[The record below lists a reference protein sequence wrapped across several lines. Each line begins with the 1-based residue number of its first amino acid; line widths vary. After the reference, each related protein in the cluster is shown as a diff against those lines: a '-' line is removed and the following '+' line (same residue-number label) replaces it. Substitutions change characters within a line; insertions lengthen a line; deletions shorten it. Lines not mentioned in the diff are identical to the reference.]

1 MKNIKILIVE
11 DDLDMQEM
19 MVSFMQK
26 NGFMVIAANNADEL
40 TGKLKSQRVDLILL
54 DVMLGDENG
63 ISICREI
70 RETNNIPII
79 IVSALSADQD
89 RLSGFEVGADDYIVK
104 PFNPQILLAKVKA
117 ILKRGTKIASLAY
130 RRNTNIYHFNDWIYN
145 GKKDIVIS
153 PKGFQIS
160 LSKKETKILKVF
172 LTNSHITLTREEIAN
187 SIDDNR
193 KEDETLNLA
202 ESRAIDVLVGRL
214 RSKIEIDTKNPSLIK
229 TERGIGYIFS
239 TEVFRELTHTG
250 RKRTNQLKPKKRATT
265 GPFAPVL
272 KITDSKDYPGFTS
285 TNVGTNS

>member
-1 MKNIKILIVE
+1 MSVPKILIVE

-40 TGKLKSQRVDLILL
+40 TEKLKLQRVDLILL

-239 TEVFRELTHTG
+239 TEVE
-250 RKRTNQLKPKKRATT
+250 
-265 GPFAPVL
+265 V
-272 KITDSKDYPGFTS
+272 KDE
-285 TNVGTNS
+285 

>member
-1 MKNIKILIVE
+1 MSVPKILIVE

-19 MVSFMQK
+19 MISFMQK
-26 NGFMVIAANNADEL
+26 NGFMVIAANNSDEL
-40 TGKLKSQRVDLILL
+40 TKKLKSQRVDLILL

-79 IVSALSADQD
+79 IISALSDNQN

-130 RRNTNIYHFNDWIYN
+130 RRNTNIYHFNNWIFN
-145 GKKDIVIS
+145 GKKDILIS
-153 PKGFQIS
+153 PDEVQIS

-187 SIDDNR
+187 SIDDSR

-214 RSKIEIDTKNPSLIK
+214 RSKIETDTKNPSLIK

-239 TEVFRELTHTG
+239 TEVE
-250 RKRTNQLKPKKRATT
+250 
-265 GPFAPVL
+265 V
-272 KITDSKDYPGFTS
+272 KDE
-285 TNVGTNS
+285 

>member
-1 MKNIKILIVE
+1 MSVPKILIVE

-26 NGFMVIAANNADEL
+26 NGFMVIAANNADKL
-40 TGKLKSQRVDLILL
+40 TEKLKSQRVDLILL

-239 TEVFRELTHTG
+239 TEVE
-250 RKRTNQLKPKKRATT
+250 
-265 GPFAPVL
+265 V
-272 KITDSKDYPGFTS
+272 KDE
-285 TNVGTNS
+285 

>member
-1 MKNIKILIVE
+1 MSVPKILIVE

-26 NGFMVIAANNADEL
+26 NGFMVIVANNADEL
-40 TGKLKSQRVDLILL
+40 TEKLKSQRVDLILL

-89 RLSGFEVGADDYIVK
+89 RLLGFEVGADDYIVK

-130 RRNTNIYHFNDWIYN
+130 RRNTNIYHFNEWIYN

-239 TEVFRELTHTG
+239 TEVEF
-250 RKRTNQLKPKKRATT
+250 
-265 GPFAPVL
+265 
-272 KITDSKDYPGFTS
+272 KDE
-285 TNVGTNS
+285 

>member
-1 MKNIKILIVE
+1 MSVPKILIVE

-19 MVSFMQK
+19 MISFMQK
-26 NGFMVIAANNADEL
+26 NGFMVIAANNSDEL
-40 TGKLKSQRVDLILL
+40 TKKLKSQRVDLILL

-79 IVSALSADQD
+79 IISALSDDQN

-104 PFNPQILLAKVKA
+104 PFNPQILLAKVKV

-130 RRNTNIYHFNDWIYN
+130 RRNTNIYHFNNWIFN
-145 GKKDIVIS
+145 GKKDILIS
-153 PKGFQIS
+153 PDEVQIS

-214 RSKIEIDTKNPSLIK
+214 RSKIETDTRNPSLIK

-239 TEVFRELTHTG
+239 TEVEVRDE
-250 RKRTNQLKPKKRATT
+250 
-265 GPFAPVL
+265 
-272 KITDSKDYPGFTS
+272 
-285 TNVGTNS
+285 

>member
-1 MKNIKILIVE
+1 MSVPKILIVE

-26 NGFMVIAANNADEL
+26 NGFMVIVANNADEL
-40 TGKLKSQRVDLILL
+40 TEKLKSQRVDLILL

-239 TEVFRELTHTG
+239 TEVE
-250 RKRTNQLKPKKRATT
+250 
-265 GPFAPVL
+265 V
-272 KITDSKDYPGFTS
+272 KDE
-285 TNVGTNS
+285 

>member
-1 MKNIKILIVE
+1 MSVPKILIVE

-19 MVSFMQK
+19 MISFMQK
-26 NGFMVIAANNADEL
+26 NGFMVMAANNSDEL
-40 TGKLKSQRVDLILL
+40 TKKLKSQRVDLILL

-79 IVSALSADQD
+79 IISALSDDQN

-130 RRNTNIYHFNDWIYN
+130 RRNTNIYHFNNWIFN
-145 GKKDIVIS
+145 GKKDILIS
-153 PKGFQIS
+153 PEEVQIS

-187 SIDDNR
+187 SIDDSR

-214 RSKIEIDTKNPSLIK
+214 RSKIETDTKNPSLIK

-239 TEVFRELTHTG
+239 TEVE
-250 RKRTNQLKPKKRATT
+250 
-265 GPFAPVL
+265 V
-272 KITDSKDYPGFTS
+272 KDE
-285 TNVGTNS
+285 

>member
-1 MKNIKILIVE
+1 MSVPKILIVE

-40 TGKLKSQRVDLILL
+40 TEKLKSQRVDLILL

-214 RSKIEIDTKNPSLIK
+214 RSKIEINTKNPSLIK

-239 TEVFRELTHTG
+239 TEVE
-250 RKRTNQLKPKKRATT
+250 
-265 GPFAPVL
+265 V
-272 KITDSKDYPGFTS
+272 KDE
-285 TNVGTNS
+285 

>member
-1 MKNIKILIVE
+1 MSVPKILIVE

-19 MVSFMQK
+19 MISFMQK
-26 NGFMVIAANNADEL
+26 NGFMVIAANNSDEL
-40 TGKLKSQRVDLILL
+40 TKKLKSQRVDLILL

-79 IVSALSADQD
+79 IISALSDDQN

-130 RRNTNIYHFNDWIYN
+130 RRNTNIYHFNNWIFN
-145 GKKDIVIS
+145 GKKDILIS
-153 PKGFQIS
+153 PDEFQIS

-187 SIDDNR
+187 SIDDSR

-214 RSKIEIDTKNPSLIK
+214 RSKIETDTKNPSLIK

-239 TEVFRELTHTG
+239 TEVE
-250 RKRTNQLKPKKRATT
+250 
-265 GPFAPVL
+265 V
-272 KITDSKDYPGFTS
+272 KDE
-285 TNVGTNS
+285 

>member
-1 MKNIKILIVE
+1 MSVPKILIVE

-40 TGKLKSQRVDLILL
+40 TEKLKSQRVDLILL

-63 ISICREI
+63 ISICRKI

-79 IVSALSADQD
+79 IISALSDDQN

-130 RRNTNIYHFNDWIYN
+130 RRNTNIYHFNNWIFN
-145 GKKDIVIS
+145 GKKDILLS
-153 PKGFQIS
+153 PDEVQIS

-187 SIDDNR
+187 SIDDSR

-214 RSKIEIDTKNPSLIK
+214 RSKIETDTKNPSLIK

-239 TEVFRELTHTG
+239 TEVEVRDE
-250 RKRTNQLKPKKRATT
+250 
-265 GPFAPVL
+265 
-272 KITDSKDYPGFTS
+272 
-285 TNVGTNS
+285 

>member
-1 MKNIKILIVE
+1 MSVPKILIVE

-40 TGKLKSQRVDLILL
+40 TEKLKSQRVDLILL

-130 RRNTNIYHFNDWIYN
+130 RRNTNIYHFNNWIFN
-145 GKKDIVIS
+145 GKKDILIS
-153 PKGFQIS
+153 PDEVQIS

-187 SIDDNR
+187 SIDDSR

-214 RSKIEIDTKNPSLIK
+214 RSKIETDTKNPSLIK

-239 TEVFRELTHTG
+239 TEVE
-250 RKRTNQLKPKKRATT
+250 
-265 GPFAPVL
+265 V
-272 KITDSKDYPGFTS
+272 KDE
-285 TNVGTNS
+285 

>member
-1 MKNIKILIVE
+1 MSVPKILIVE

-19 MVSFMQK
+19 MISFMQK
-26 NGFMVIAANNADEL
+26 NGFMVIAANNSDEL
-40 TGKLKSQRVDLILL
+40 TKKLKSQRVDLILL

-79 IVSALSADQD
+79 IISALSDDQN

-130 RRNTNIYHFNDWIYN
+130 RRNTNIYHFNNWIFN
-145 GKKDIVIS
+145 GKKDILIS
-153 PKGFQIS
+153 PDEIQIS

-187 SIDDNR
+187 SIDDSR

-239 TEVFRELTHTG
+239 TEVE
-250 RKRTNQLKPKKRATT
+250 
-265 GPFAPVL
+265 V
-272 KITDSKDYPGFTS
+272 KDE
-285 TNVGTNS
+285 

>member
-1 MKNIKILIVE
+1 MSVPKILIVE

-40 TGKLKSQRVDLILL
+40 TEKLKSERVDLILL

-63 ISICREI
+63 ISICRKI

-193 KEDETLNLA
+193 IEDETLNLA

-239 TEVFRELTHTG
+239 TEVE
-250 RKRTNQLKPKKRATT
+250 
-265 GPFAPVL
+265 V
-272 KITDSKDYPGFTS
+272 KDE
-285 TNVGTNS
+285 

>member
-1 MKNIKILIVE
+1 MSVPKILIVE

-40 TGKLKSQRVDLILL
+40 TEKLKSQRVDLILL

-193 KEDETLNLA
+193 KKDETLNLA

-239 TEVFRELTHTG
+239 TEVE
-250 RKRTNQLKPKKRATT
+250 
-265 GPFAPVL
+265 V
-272 KITDSKDYPGFTS
+272 KDE
-285 TNVGTNS
+285 

>member
-1 MKNIKILIVE
+1 MSVPKILIVE
-11 DDLDMQEM
+11 DDIDMQEM

-40 TGKLKSQRVDLILL
+40 TEKLKSQRVDLILL

-70 RETNNIPII
+70 RQTNNIPII

-239 TEVFRELTHTG
+239 TEVE
-250 RKRTNQLKPKKRATT
+250 
-265 GPFAPVL
+265 V
-272 KITDSKDYPGFTS
+272 KDE
-285 TNVGTNS
+285 

>member
-1 MKNIKILIVE
+1 MSVPKILIVE

-40 TGKLKSQRVDLILL
+40 TEKLKSQRVDLILL

-70 RETNNIPII
+70 RETNNIPVI

-202 ESRAIDVLVGRL
+202 ESRAIDVLFGRL

-239 TEVFRELTHTG
+239 TEVE
-250 RKRTNQLKPKKRATT
+250 
-265 GPFAPVL
+265 V
-272 KITDSKDYPGFTS
+272 KDE
-285 TNVGTNS
+285 

>member
-1 MKNIKILIVE
+1 MSVPKILIVE

-40 TGKLKSQRVDLILL
+40 TEKLKSQRVDLILL

-172 LTNSHITLTREEIAN
+172 LTDSHITLTREEIAN

-239 TEVFRELTHTG
+239 TEVE
-250 RKRTNQLKPKKRATT
+250 
-265 GPFAPVL
+265 V
-272 KITDSKDYPGFTS
+272 KDE
-285 TNVGTNS
+285 

>member
-1 MKNIKILIVE
+1 MSVPKILIVE

-40 TGKLKSQRVDLILL
+40 TEKLKSQRVDLILL

-214 RSKIEIDTKNPSLIK
+214 RSKIEIDTKNPSFIK

-239 TEVFRELTHTG
+239 TEVE
-250 RKRTNQLKPKKRATT
+250 
-265 GPFAPVL
+265 V
-272 KITDSKDYPGFTS
+272 KDE
-285 TNVGTNS
+285 

>member
-1 MKNIKILIVE
+1 MSVPKILIVE

-19 MVSFMQK
+19 MISFMQK
-26 NGFMVIAANNADEL
+26 NGFMVIAANNSDEL
-40 TGKLKSQRVDLILL
+40 TKKLKSQRVDLILL

-70 RETNNIPII
+70 RKTNNIPII
-79 IVSALSADQD
+79 IISALSDDQN

-104 PFNPQILLAKVKA
+104 PFNPQILLAKVKV

-130 RRNTNIYHFNDWIYN
+130 RRNTNIYHFNNWIFN
-145 GKKDIVIS
+145 GKKDILIS
-153 PKGFQIS
+153 PDEVQIS

-187 SIDDNR
+187 SIDDSR

-214 RSKIEIDTKNPSLIK
+214 RSKIETDTKNPSLIK

-239 TEVFRELTHTG
+239 TEVE
-250 RKRTNQLKPKKRATT
+250 
-265 GPFAPVL
+265 V
-272 KITDSKDYPGFTS
+272 KDE
-285 TNVGTNS
+285 

>member
-1 MKNIKILIVE
+1 MSVPKILIVE

-19 MVSFMQK
+19 MISFMQK
-26 NGFMVIAANNADEL
+26 NGFMVIAANNSDEL
-40 TGKLKSQRVDLILL
+40 TKKLKSQRVDLILL

-79 IVSALSADQD
+79 IISALSDDQN

-104 PFNPQILLAKVKA
+104 PFNPQILLAKIKA

-130 RRNTNIYHFNDWIYN
+130 RRNTNIYHFNNWIFN
-145 GKKDIVIS
+145 GKKDILIS
-153 PKGFQIS
+153 PDEVQIS

-193 KEDETLNLA
+193 KEDETLNQA

-214 RSKIEIDTKNPSLIK
+214 RSKIETDTKNPSLIK

-239 TEVFRELTHTG
+239 TEVE
-250 RKRTNQLKPKKRATT
+250 
-265 GPFAPVL
+265 V
-272 KITDSKDYPGFTS
+272 KDE
-285 TNVGTNS
+285 

>member
-1 MKNIKILIVE
+1 MSVPKILIVE

-40 TGKLKSQRVDLILL
+40 TEKLKSQRVDLILL

-104 PFNPQILLAKVKA
+104 PFNPHILLAKVKA

-130 RRNTNIYHFNDWIYN
+130 RQNTNIYHFNDWIYN

-214 RSKIEIDTKNPSLIK
+214 RSKIEIDTKNPSFIK

-239 TEVFRELTHTG
+239 TEVE
-250 RKRTNQLKPKKRATT
+250 
-265 GPFAPVL
+265 V
-272 KITDSKDYPGFTS
+272 KDE
-285 TNVGTNS
+285 

>member
-1 MKNIKILIVE
+1 MSVPKILIVE

-19 MVSFMQK
+19 MISFMQK
-26 NGFMVIAANNADEL
+26 NGFMVIAANNSDEL
-40 TGKLKSQRVDLILL
+40 TKKLKSQRVDLILL

-79 IVSALSADQD
+79 IISALSDDQN

-104 PFNPQILLAKVKA
+104 PFNPQILLAKVKV

-130 RRNTNIYHFNDWIYN
+130 RRNTNIYHFNNWIFN
-145 GKKDIVIS
+145 GKKDILIS
-153 PKGFQIS
+153 PDDVQIS

-187 SIDDNR
+187 SIDDSR

-214 RSKIEIDTKNPSLIK
+214 RSKIETDTKNPSLIK

-239 TEVFRELTHTG
+239 TEVE
-250 RKRTNQLKPKKRATT
+250 
-265 GPFAPVL
+265 V
-272 KITDSKDYPGFTS
+272 KDE
-285 TNVGTNS
+285 

>member
-1 MKNIKILIVE
+1 MSVPKILIVE

-26 NGFMVIAANNADEL
+26 NGFMVIAANNAYEL
-40 TGKLKSQRVDLILL
+40 TEKLKSQRVDLILL

-187 SIDDNR
+187 SIDDSR

-239 TEVFRELTHTG
+239 TEVE
-250 RKRTNQLKPKKRATT
+250 
-265 GPFAPVL
+265 V
-272 KITDSKDYPGFTS
+272 KDE
-285 TNVGTNS
+285 

>member
-1 MKNIKILIVE
+1 MSVPKILIVE

-19 MVSFMQK
+19 MISFMQK
-26 NGFMVIAANNADEL
+26 NGFMVIAANNSDEL
-40 TGKLKSQRVDLILL
+40 TKKLKSQRVDLILL

-79 IVSALSADQD
+79 IISALSDDQN

-104 PFNPQILLAKVKA
+104 PFNPQILLAKVKV

-130 RRNTNIYHFNDWIYN
+130 RRNTNIYHFNNWIFN
-145 GKKDIVIS
+145 GKKDILLS
-153 PKGFQIS
+153 PDEVQIS

-187 SIDDNR
+187 SIDDSR

-214 RSKIEIDTKNPSLIK
+214 RSKIENDTKNPSLIK

-239 TEVFRELTHTG
+239 TEVE
-250 RKRTNQLKPKKRATT
+250 
-265 GPFAPVL
+265 V
-272 KITDSKDYPGFTS
+272 KDE
-285 TNVGTNS
+285 

>member
-1 MKNIKILIVE
+1 MSVPKILIVE

-19 MVSFMQK
+19 MISFMQK
-26 NGFMVIAANNADEL
+26 NGFMVIAANNSDEL
-40 TGKLKSQRVDLILL
+40 TKKLKSQRVDLILL

-79 IVSALSADQD
+79 IISALSDDQN

-130 RRNTNIYHFNDWIYN
+130 RRNTNIYHFNNWIFN
-145 GKKDIVIS
+145 GKKDILLS
-153 PKGFQIS
+153 PDEVQIS

-187 SIDDNR
+187 SIDDSR

-214 RSKIEIDTKNPSLIK
+214 RSKIETDTKNPSLIK

-239 TEVFRELTHTG
+239 TEVE
-250 RKRTNQLKPKKRATT
+250 
-265 GPFAPVL
+265 V
-272 KITDSKDYPGFTS
+272 KDE
-285 TNVGTNS
+285 

>member
-1 MKNIKILIVE
+1 
-11 DDLDMQEM
+11 
-19 MVSFMQK
+19 
-26 NGFMVIAANNADEL
+26 MVIAANNADEL
-40 TGKLKSQRVDLILL
+40 TEKLKSQRVDLILL

-187 SIDDNR
+187 SIDDSR

-239 TEVFRELTHTG
+239 TEVE
-250 RKRTNQLKPKKRATT
+250 
-265 GPFAPVL
+265 V
-272 KITDSKDYPGFTS
+272 KDE
-285 TNVGTNS
+285 

>member
-1 MKNIKILIVE
+1 MSVPKILIVE

-40 TGKLKSQRVDLILL
+40 TEKLKSQRVDLILL

-130 RRNTNIYHFNDWIYN
+130 RRNTNIYHFNNWIYN

-239 TEVFRELTHTG
+239 TEVE
-250 RKRTNQLKPKKRATT
+250 
-265 GPFAPVL
+265 V
-272 KITDSKDYPGFTS
+272 KDE
-285 TNVGTNS
+285 

>member
-1 MKNIKILIVE
+1 MSVPKILIVE

-40 TGKLKSQRVDLILL
+40 TEKLKSQRVDLILL

-89 RLSGFEVGADDYIVK
+89 RLLGFEVGADDYIVK

-239 TEVFRELTHTG
+239 TEVEF
-250 RKRTNQLKPKKRATT
+250 
-265 GPFAPVL
+265 
-272 KITDSKDYPGFTS
+272 KDE
-285 TNVGTNS
+285 

>member
-1 MKNIKILIVE
+1 MSVPKILIVE

-40 TGKLKSQRVDLILL
+40 TEKLKSQRVDLILL

-63 ISICREI
+63 ISICKEI

-239 TEVFRELTHTG
+239 TEVE
-250 RKRTNQLKPKKRATT
+250 
-265 GPFAPVL
+265 V
-272 KITDSKDYPGFTS
+272 KDE
-285 TNVGTNS
+285 

>member
-1 MKNIKILIVE
+1 MSVPKILIVE

-40 TGKLKSQRVDLILL
+40 TEKLKSQRVDLILL

-70 RETNNIPII
+70 RQTNNIPII

-239 TEVFRELTHTG
+239 TEVE
-250 RKRTNQLKPKKRATT
+250 
-265 GPFAPVL
+265 V
-272 KITDSKDYPGFTS
+272 KDE
-285 TNVGTNS
+285 

>member
-1 MKNIKILIVE
+1 MSVPKILIVE

-40 TGKLKSQRVDLILL
+40 TEKLKSQRVDLILL

-130 RRNTNIYHFNDWIYN
+130 KRNTNIYHFNDWIYN

-239 TEVFRELTHTG
+239 TEVE
-250 RKRTNQLKPKKRATT
+250 
-265 GPFAPVL
+265 V
-272 KITDSKDYPGFTS
+272 KDE
-285 TNVGTNS
+285 

>member
-1 MKNIKILIVE
+1 MSVPKILIVE

-40 TGKLKSQRVDLILL
+40 TEKLKSQRVDLILL

-63 ISICREI
+63 ISICKEI

-187 SIDDNR
+187 SIDDSR

-239 TEVFRELTHTG
+239 TEVE
-250 RKRTNQLKPKKRATT
+250 
-265 GPFAPVL
+265 V
-272 KITDSKDYPGFTS
+272 KDE
-285 TNVGTNS
+285 

>member
-1 MKNIKILIVE
+1 MSVPKILIVE

-19 MVSFMQK
+19 MISFMQK
-26 NGFMVIAANNADEL
+26 NGFMVIAANNSDEL
-40 TGKLKSQRVDLILL
+40 TKKLKSQRVDLILL

-79 IVSALSADQD
+79 IISALSDDQN

-130 RRNTNIYHFNDWIYN
+130 RRNTNIYHFNNWIFN
-145 GKKDIVIS
+145 GKKDILIS
-153 PKGFQIS
+153 PDEVQIS

-187 SIDDNR
+187 SIDDSR

-214 RSKIEIDTKNPSLIK
+214 RSKIETDTKNPSLIK

-239 TEVFRELTHTG
+239 TEVE
-250 RKRTNQLKPKKRATT
+250 
-265 GPFAPVL
+265 V
-272 KITDSKDYPGFTS
+272 KDE
-285 TNVGTNS
+285 

>member
-1 MKNIKILIVE
+1 MSVPKILIVE

-19 MVSFMQK
+19 MISFMQK
-26 NGFMVIAANNADEL
+26 NGFMVIAANNSDEL
-40 TGKLKSQRVDLILL
+40 TKKLKSQRVDLILL
-54 DVMLGDENG
+54 DVILGDENG

-79 IVSALSADQD
+79 IISALSDDQN

-130 RRNTNIYHFNDWIYN
+130 RRNTNIYHFNNWIFN
-145 GKKDIVIS
+145 GKKDILIS
-153 PKGFQIS
+153 PDKVQIS

-187 SIDDNR
+187 SIDDSR

-214 RSKIEIDTKNPSLIK
+214 RSKIETDTKNPSLIK

-239 TEVFRELTHTG
+239 TEVE
-250 RKRTNQLKPKKRATT
+250 
-265 GPFAPVL
+265 V
-272 KITDSKDYPGFTS
+272 KDE
-285 TNVGTNS
+285 

>member
-1 MKNIKILIVE
+1 MSVPKILIVE

-26 NGFMVIAANNADEL
+26 NGFMVIVANNADEL
-40 TGKLKSQRVDLILL
+40 TEKLKSQRVDLILL

-89 RLSGFEVGADDYIVK
+89 RLLGFEVGADDYIVK

-160 LSKKETKILKVF
+160 LSKKETKI
-172 LTNSHITLTREEIAN
+172 
-187 SIDDNR
+187 
-193 KEDETLNLA
+193 
-202 ESRAIDVLVGRL
+202 
-214 RSKIEIDTKNPSLIK
+214 
-229 TERGIGYIFS
+229 
-239 TEVFRELTHTG
+239 
-250 RKRTNQLKPKKRATT
+250 
-265 GPFAPVL
+265 
-272 KITDSKDYPGFTS
+272 
-285 TNVGTNS
+285 